1 MGNDILRRFN
11 DMATAAFAEY
21 KAAESAFTQAR
32 KAAEQNPL
40 ARARTLQEQLK
51 AEIESLQD
59 EVKLYMQ
66 ETGQDEIITDDGI
79 KCTWR
84 QTISNR
90 FMTTEFKKQFA
101 ELYKSFTKPTAY
113 KRFTLNH

>member
-1 MGNDILRRFN
+1 MKTTK
-11 DMATAAFAEY
+11 TAAEINAIMEELVSYAE
-21 KAAESAFTQAR
+21 
-32 KAAEQNPL
+32 
-40 ARARTLQEQLK
+40 LQEQLK

-66 ETGQDEIITDDGI
+66 ETGQDEIITEDGI

-101 ELYKSFTKPTAY
+101 ELYKSFTRPTTY
-113 KRFTLNH
+113 KRFTLNR

>member
-1 MGNDILRRFN
+1 MKTTK
-11 DMATAAFAEY
+11 TAAEINAIMQELVSY
-21 KAAESAFTQAR
+21 TE
-32 KAAEQNPL
+32 
-40 ARARTLQEQLK
+40 LQEQLK

>member
-1 MGNDILRRFN
+1 MKTTK
-11 DMATAAFAEY
+11 TAAEINAIMQELVSY
-21 KAAESAFTQAR
+21 TE
-32 KAAEQNPL
+32 
-40 ARARTLQEQLK
+40 LQEQLK

-66 ETGQDEIITDDGI
+66 ETGQDEIITEDGI

-101 ELYKSFTKPTAY
+101 ELYKSFTRPTTY
-113 KRFTLNH
+113 KRFTLNR

>member
-1 MGNDILRRFN
+1 MKTTK
-11 DMATAAFAEY
+11 TAAEINAIMEELVSYAE
-21 KAAESAFTQAR
+21 
-32 KAAEQNPL
+32 
-40 ARARTLQEQLK
+40 LQEQLK

-66 ETGQDEIITDDGI
+66 ETGQDEIITEDGI
-79 KCTWR
+79 KGTWR

-101 ELYKSFTKPTAY
+101 ELYKSFTRPTTY
-113 KRFTLNH
+113 KRFTLNR

>member
-1 MGNDILRRFN
+1 MKTTK
-11 DMATAAFAEY
+11 TAAEINAIMQELVSY
-21 KAAESAFTQAR
+21 TE
-32 KAAEQNPL
+32 
-40 ARARTLQEQLK
+40 LQEQLK

-66 ETGQDEIITDDGI
+66 ETGQDEIITEDGI

-113 KRFTLNH
+113 KRFTLNR

>member
-1 MGNDILRRFN
+1 MKTTK
-11 DMATAAFAEY
+11 TAAEIKAIMEELVSYAE
-21 KAAESAFTQAR
+21 
-32 KAAEQNPL
+32 
-40 ARARTLQEQLK
+40 LQEQLK

-66 ETGQDEIITDDGI
+66 ETGQDEIITEDGI

-101 ELYKSFTKPTAY
+101 ELYKSFTRPTTY
-113 KRFTLNH
+113 KRFTLNR

>member
-1 MGNDILRRFN
+1 MKTTK
-11 DMATAAFAEY
+11 TAAEINAIMQELVSY
-21 KAAESAFTQAR
+21 TE
-32 KAAEQNPL
+32 
-40 ARARTLQEQLK
+40 LQEQLK

-59 EVKLYMQ
+59 EIKLYMQ
-66 ETGQDEIITDDGI
+66 ETGQDEIITEDGI

-113 KRFTLNH
+113 KRFTLNR